1 VKGLFGEVGRHYRN
15 DHHNDAG
22 DNAALNQAPVPA
34 ILKDTLEHEVDQW
47 QCTTDHIRN
56 SCGRSGTQVGTELLR
71 THRHKYRPE
80 AGGEA
85 HHPTDQVHGTIVG
98 IEWTEE

>member
-1 VKGLFGEVGRHYRN
+1 MKRLFRKISRHNRN
-15 DHHNDAG
+15 GHHNDSG
-22 DNAALNQAPVPA
+22 NNTALHQTPMPA
-34 ILKDTLEHEVDQW
+34 VLKDTLEHQVDQW
-47 QCTTDHIRN
+47 QCTADHVGY
-56 SCGRSGTQVGTELLR
+56 SSGCSGPQVGAKLLR
-71 THRHKYRPE
+71 SHRHKYGPE